1 MTMNTSLQNQLLEN
15 TVLANQATEL
25 QQQLELKDQTISYLL
40 IYRQNLEDDFV
51 TIHEKLD
58 LLDQEVK
65 TIFPFLSALVL
76 QILWRFLRPFYLLPN
91 VLFFQMDQMV
101 HERNLVCL
109 RRFLTFKT
117 FLKQPGFQKVG
128 ERWHEAF
135 LPSPQI
141 LHYVVTMQACLYDD
155 VEQWLHQL
163 LEDGRITETSVL
175 KFKSMQEQVSARSLL
190 TNDSWQILLS
200 GARNAVVF
208 NNKR

>member
-117 FLKQPGFQKVG
+117 FLKQPGFRKVG